1 MIAHRAPISCI
12 LALGFLTIANQ
23 ALAEAPKESKQ
34 YDATRLDFS
43 VGYFKAFVILPPEE
57 ASGESIPWVWYAPTF
72 IRIYPNDVHEWMARQ
87 LLDAGFAI
95 AGVDVGESYGSPTGV
110 HAYTDFYDFVVREF
124 GFAPKA
130 CLLPQSRGGLML
142 LNWAA
147 GNTERVQCI
156 AGIYTV
162 CNLESYPG
170 LEKACGAFGMSENT
184 LRNNLKSHNP
194 IDRAKL
200 FADAKIPL
208 LFIHGDSDTVVPLED
223 NAGALV
229 ERVRALDGI
238 ADLIVVPGKGHEEAR
253 VFFRSEP
260 FLAFLLHQGAD
271 NS

>member
-1 MIAHRAPISCI
+1 MAS
-12 LALGFLTIANQ
+12 Q

-43 VGYFKAFVILPPEE
+43 VGEFKAFVILPTETE
-57 ASGESIPWVWYAPTF
+57 SGASIPWVWYAPTF

-95 AGVDVGESYGSPTGV
+95 AGVDVGESYGSPNGV
-110 HAYTDFYDFVVREF
+110 HAYNDFYDYVVREF

-147 GNTERVQCI
+147 ENPGHVQCI
-156 AGIYTV
+156 AGIYAV

-170 LEKACGAFGMSENT
+170 LDRACGAYGMSENT

-194 IDRAKL
+194 IDHAKTL
-200 FADAKIPL
+200 ADAKIPM
-208 LFIHGDSDTVVPLED
+208 LFIHGDNDTVVPLED

-229 ERVRALDGI
+229 ERVRALDGN
-238 ADLIVVPGKGHEEAR
+238 AALIVVPGKGHEEAAA
-253 VFFRSEP
+253 FFRSEP
-260 FLAFLLHQGAD
+260 FMEFLLRQGAPQPEG
-271 NS
+271 